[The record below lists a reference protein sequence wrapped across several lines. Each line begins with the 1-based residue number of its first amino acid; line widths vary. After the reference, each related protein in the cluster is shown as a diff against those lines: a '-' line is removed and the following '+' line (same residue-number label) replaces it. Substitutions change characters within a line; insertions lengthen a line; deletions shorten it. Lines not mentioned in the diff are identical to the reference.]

1 MRIET
6 DLDGKTVGAIERHY
20 FHAREKHPYFCD
32 LMCHDKTRFDSA
44 GFMLGDCRQ
53 RLESAASVGV
63 LCWDDVL
70 DCEKYEALV
79 EIGNGKYSAAIEEL
93 YDCIAVLL
101 RVIDVL
107 EGRQQLGNP
116 DGRGDLCHEN

>member
-1 MRIET
+1 MNIE
-6 DLDGKTVGAIERHY
+6 KIQAHY
-20 FHAREKHPYFCD
+20 DHAREKHPYFCD
-32 LMCHDKTRFDSA
+32 LLSHDKTHFDSA

-53 RLESAASVGV
+53 RIASATNMGV

-79 EIGNGKYSAAIEEL
+79 EISNGKYGAAIEEL

-107 EGRQQLGNP
+107 AGRQNLGRP
-116 DGRGDLCHEN
+116 ERGDLCHEN

>member
-1 MRIET
+1 MNTSSDAQAPSCAKIIE
-6 DLDGKTVGAIERHY
+6 HY
-20 FHAREKHPYFCD
+20 NHAREKHPYFCD

-53 RLESAASVGV
+53 RLESAANMGV

-79 EIGNGKYSAAIEEL
+79 EIGNGEYSAAIEEL

-107 EGRQQLGNP
+107 EGRQQLGKP
-116 DGRGDLCHEN
+116 KEGTK